1 MPNFPNFQK
10 IAVATAGAALGLGGI
25 GANIPA
31 TAAII
36 TYDFSVNGEPSG
48 FFSFDDTQSPVDI
61 IGLGY
66 GLGYGDEYF
75 YLTDFE
81 FTLPSGRTFELDEI
95 KASSPAV
102 IVNQNESPGVSF
114 LGVNL
119 LGLNV
124 GNVGSDN
131 GFFAFI
137 SNTLRGSELE
147 GSLANEFGTPTTPN
161 PGGTGYGVTYTL
173 RSEEPHTSV
182 PEPST
187 IAGLSMLGLGWL
199 LRKKVASSPT
209 T

>member
-1 MPNFPNFQK
+1 MLNVQK

-25 GANIPA
+25 GANIPT

-36 TYDFSVNGEPSG
+36 TYDFSVNGVPSG
-48 FFSFDDTQSPVDI
+48 FFSFDDSQSPVDI

-81 FTLPSGRTFELDEI
+81 FTLPSGQTFELGEI
-95 KASSPAV
+95 KTISPAV

-114 LGVNL
+114 LGGNL

-124 GNVGSDN
+124 GSYDGS
-131 GFFAFI
+131 FAFI

-147 GSLANEFGTPTTPN
+147 GFSASQFGTPTTPN
-161 PGGTGYGVTYTL
+161 PGGTGYGVTYTC
-173 RSEEPHTSV
+173 RP
-182 PEPST
+182 
-187 IAGLSMLGLGWL
+187 
-199 LRKKVASSPT
+199 
-209 T
+209 